1 MSKMN
6 ELWYWK
12 LGFSANPFSIKPAAL
27 TSEVAGRQM
36 QPILEKVESGS
47 VQFIEAP
54 LGSGK
59 TTILKGVIS
68 RFKGKKKLIY
78 CSCINGER
86 LGIKELLKNATIKG
100 RLFGEI
106 SNGMILLIDEAQNI
120 MLEDS
125 QAISALMAS
134 GNIKSVAF
142 FGIDYD
148 KSLLTDELNNS
159 LNGNVT
165 VLSTLS
171 QEDAVAL
178 VRHRI
183 GNLKLVPDYVIRE
196 VYARSNCNP
205 RHFLQNFEELCRKAV
220 ELSIQELTVTDVAH
234 LLKSPELAALLRKR
248 QKKLPSAKEETKEKA
263 EKPKKAKKEEKPKQ
277 EKPMRKTAANRTRK
291 ERATE
296 AKARESVSSTE
307 PQTATVTYS
316 GYNLKNIRTYEQEMG
331 TVKPIPREELDEP
344 EEE

>member
-1 MSKMN
+1 MN
-6 ELWYWK
+6 ETWYWK

-27 TSEVAGRQM
+27 TSEVVGRQM

-47 VQFIEAP
+47 IQFIEAP

-59 TTILKGVIS
+59 TTILKGIIS

-86 LGIKELLKNATIKG
+86 LEVKELLKNATLKG
-100 RLFGEI
+100 RLFGEL
-106 SNGMILLIDEAQNI
+106 SKGMIFLIDEAQNL
-120 MLEDS
+120 MMEDS
-125 QAISALMAS
+125 LAITEMMAG

-142 FGIDYD
+142 FGTGYHER
-148 KSLLTDELNNS
+148 LLTEELSKS

-171 QEDAVAL
+171 PEDAVAL

-205 RHFLQNFEELCRKAV
+205 RRFLQNCEELCRKAV
-220 ELSIQELTVTDVAH
+220 ELSINELTVTDVAH
-234 LLKSPELAALLRKR
+234 LLKSLELAAPRRKR
-248 QKKLPSAKEETKEKA
+248 EKKLLPAKEETKEKA
-263 EKPKKAKKEEKPKQ
+263 EKPKKTTTK
-277 EKPMRKTAANRTRK
+277 RKTAAKRTRK
-291 ERATE
+291 EKIKTSKE
-296 AKARESVSSTE
+296 SKAIESVSSTE
-307 PQTATVTYS
+307 PQTAMVTYS
-316 GYNLKNIRTYEQEMG
+316 GYNLKNIRTYEEEMG

-344 EEE
+344 EED

>member
-1 MSKMN
+1 MN
-6 ELWYWK
+6 EPWYWK
-12 LGFSANPFSIKPAAL
+12 LGFSANPFSIKPASL
-27 TSEVAGRQM
+27 TSEVVGRQM

-59 TTILKGVIS
+59 TTILKGIIS

-78 CSCINGER
+78 CSCIIGES
-86 LGIKELLKNATIKG
+86 LGVKELLKNATIKG
-100 RLFGEI
+100 RLFGEL
-106 SNGMILLIDEAQNI
+106 SNGMMLLIDEAQNI
-120 MLEDS
+120 TIEDS
-125 QAISALMAS
+125 QAITGLMAS
-134 GNIKSVAF
+134 GNIKSAAF
-142 FGIDYD
+142 FGTGYD
-148 KSLLTDELNNS
+148 KSLLSEELNNS

-171 QEDAVAL
+171 SEEAVAL

-205 RHFLQNFEELCRKAV
+205 RRLLQNCEELCRKAV
-220 ELSIQELTVTDVAH
+220 ELSIKELTVTDVAH
-234 LLKSPELAALLRKR
+234 LLKSPELAASGRKR
-248 QKKLPSAKEETKEKA
+248 QKKLPEAKEETKEKA
-263 EKPKKAKKEEKPKQ
+263 EKQKKAIQK
-277 EKPMRKTAANRTRK
+277 RK
-291 ERATE
+291 TE
-296 AKARESVSSTE
+296 AKRSRKEKKTGAKETKARAAVSSTE

-331 TVKPIPREELDEP
+331 TVKPIPREEADRP